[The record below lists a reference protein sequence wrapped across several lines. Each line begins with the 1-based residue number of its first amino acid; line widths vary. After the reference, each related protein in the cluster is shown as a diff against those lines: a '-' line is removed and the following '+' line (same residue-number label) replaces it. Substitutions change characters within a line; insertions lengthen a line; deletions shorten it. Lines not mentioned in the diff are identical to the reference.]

1 MKKSSKYL
9 FFIFFMIIIIS
20 LIKSSTV
27 TIEVVKI
34 SNIEDHSFMAI
45 DTQGQ
50 KTKLSVPSNIE
61 TSNLNEESQYLIQ
74 YRSNIF
80 KVNKLI
86 KIERIKEA
94 GDH

>member
-1 MKKSSKYL
+1 MKKSYKYIL
-9 FFIFFMIIIIS
+9 FIFFLIIIIS

-27 TIEVVKI
+27 TIEVVQI
-34 SNIEDHSFMAI
+34 SNIKDHSLMVI

-50 KTKLSVPSNIE
+50 KTKLSVPSNID
-61 TSNLNEESQYLIQ
+61 TSNLNEKSQYLIQ

-86 KIERIKEA
+86 KIEKIKEA
-94 GDH
+94 GNH